1 MKIYNEIADWFHLL
15 THPSDYADEAADY
28 VRLIREAQ
36 PGARTLLE
44 LGAGGG
50 NNASHMKRHF
60 TCTLTDLSPRM
71 LEVSRSINPECEHI
85 QGDMRELRLERQFD
99 VVFVHDAVEY
109 MTTLD
114 DLSRAVR
121 TAYVHARPGGLA
133 LFVPDG
139 TRETFVE
146 SADHGGHDG
155 PDGRAMRYLEWTIDL
170 DPADTFYEVHFAC
183 LLREGDTVRLVH
195 DRHQH
200 ALFTRQQWREVLE
213 GAGFEVTVAP
223 LEREREKGEFPSPS
237 LLASRTA
244 EEIGERRANVC
255 GTLEVGEVPAVL
267 HRNQPG
273 LRNRARDVCRYLGG
287 DEVIVAP
294 DDQRRHAQACQ
305 TGMQIVPLDLPGV
318 VRQLV
323 FHRSRLEDPCLALA
337 DESRFHRRHQLLVVC
352 GTLQRRLEMEP
363 IPGGDRLG
371 VALLVGCALRDGA
384 LSIHVGGAELP
395 EVVLA
400 QHREVGSRGR
410 CGIHQDQM

>member
-85 QGDMRELRLERQFD
+85 QGDMRELRLDRQFD

-121 TAYVHARPGGLA
+121 TAYVHSRPGGLA

-139 TRETFVE
+139 TRETFAE

-155 PDGRAMRYLEWTIDL
+155 PDGRSMRYLEWSIDL

-200 ALFTRQQWREVLE
+200 ALFTRQEWRDVLE
-213 GAGFEVTVAP
+213 GAGFEVTLP
-223 LEREREKGEFPSPS
+223 
-237 LLASRTA
+237 
-244 EEIGERRANVC
+244 
-255 GTLEVGEVPAVL
+255 
-267 HRNQPG
+267 
-273 LRNRARDVCRYLGG
+273 
-287 DEVIVAP
+287 
-294 DDQRRHAQACQ
+294 
-305 TGMQIVPLDLPGV
+305 PLDEATHEN
-318 VRQLV
+318 QIA
-323 FHRSRLEDPCLALA
+323 FLALKPDA
-337 DESRFHRRHQLLVVC
+337 
-352 GTLQRRLEMEP
+352 
-363 IPGGDRLG
+363 
-371 VALLVGCALRDGA
+371 
-384 LSIHVGGAELP
+384 
-395 EVVLA
+395 
-400 QHREVGSRGR
+400 
-410 CGIHQDQM
+410 